1 MTGLWVKICGLMDP
15 EEAVAVA
22 RCGASAIGF
31 ICVPSSPRYVTPT
44 QVGTLAAALRHE
56 GWEQVERVGV
66 FANAD
71 TDAIAVAIT
80 QGHLTTLQLHG
91 QESPEDC
98 RDLRVRY
105 PDLALIKAFRIRTA
119 GDLAKIAPYTDTVD
133 RILLDAYHPHLLGGT
148 GHTLDW
154 DTLKSFRPILPWIL
168 AGGLTPGNIATAL
181 AHLTPDG
188 IDLSS
193 GVEISPG
200 HKDVTQV
207 QHLLRQLDTVIPS
220 VAPHPGS

>member
-1 MTGLWVKICGLMDP
+1 MAALWVKICGLMDP
-15 EEAVAVA
+15 EETVAVA

-44 QVGTLAAALRHE
+44 HVGTLAAALRHG
-56 GWEQVERVGV
+56 GWDHVERVGV

-71 TDAIAVAIT
+71 AAAIATAVT

-91 QESPEDC
+91 QESPKYC
-98 RDLRVRY
+98 RDLRARY

-119 GDLAKIAPYTDTVD
+119 EDLAKIAPYTDTVD

-148 GHTLDW
+148 GHRLDW
-154 DTLKSFRPILPWIL
+154 ETLKSFCPTLPWIL
-168 AGGLTPGNIATAL
+168 AGGLTPDNIATAL
-181 AHLTPDG
+181 THLTPDG

-207 QHLLRQLDTVIPS
+207 QHLFRQLETVIPS